1 MFNMQRS
8 GEISR
13 TTAFKEYNDLI
24 ANPLSREEIKRLYP
38 GGFDD
43 YFRALQGGGPA
54 PAAGGKVKF
63 LGYEGQ

>member
-1 MFNMQRS
+1 MFTGGRS
-8 GEISR
+8 GEITR

-24 ANPLSREEIKRLYP
+24 ANPMFKAEIDKRYP
-38 GGFDD
+38 GGFED
-43 YFRALQGGGPA
+43 YFRALQGGA